1 MRKDVMNLF
10 DSIVKNYLE
19 KIPGHSWV
27 LNYYYYSG
35 GYRIVLREDKT
46 SSESVPFGYTY
57 RNHNEMIHFL
67 AGMKEAFMYGKR
79 S

>member
-1 MRKDVMNLF
+1 MRKAVRILF
-10 DSIVKNYLE
+10 ESIVNNYLE

-27 LNYYYYSG
+27 LNYGPSG
-35 GYRIVLREDKT
+35 YEIALREDKT
-46 SSESVPFGYTY
+46 GSERCPFGYTY

-67 AGMKEAFMYGKR
+67 TGMKEAFMYGNR

>member
-10 DSIVKNYLE
+10 ESIVNNYLE

-27 LNYYYYSG
+27 LNYGPSG
-35 GYRIVLREDKT
+35 YDIALRDDKT
-46 SSESVPFGYTY
+46 GGESGPFGYTY
-57 RNHNEMIHFL
+57 RTHKEMIHFL
-67 AGMKEAFMYGKR
+67 TGMKEAFMYGKR

>member
-10 DSIVKNYLE
+10 ESIVNNYLE

-27 LNYYYYSG
+27 LNYGTSG
-35 GYRIVLREDKT
+35 YDIGLREDKT
-46 SSESVPFGYTY
+46 GSESGPFGYTY

-67 AGMKEAFMYGKR
+67 TGMKEAFMYGKR

>member
-10 DSIVKNYLE
+10 ESIVNNYLE
-19 KIPGHSWV
+19 KKPGYSWV
-27 LNYYYYSG
+27 LNYDGPSG
-35 GYRIVLREDKT
+35 YEIALREDKT
-46 SSESVPFGYTY
+46 GSERCPFGYTY

-67 AGMKEAFMYGKR
+67 TGMKEAFMYGNR

>member
-1 MRKDVMNLF
+1 MRKAVMNLF

-27 LNYYYYSG
+27 LNYYSG
-35 GYRIVLREDKT
+35 GYQIGLREDKT
-46 SSESVPFGYTY
+46 GSESGPFGYTY
-57 RNHNEMIHFL
+57 RTHKEMIHFL
-67 AGMKEAFMYGKR
+67 TGMKEAFMYGNR

>member
-10 DSIVKNYLE
+10 ESIVNNYLE
-19 KIPGHSWV
+19 KIPGYSWV
-27 LNYYYYSG
+27 LNYDGPSG
-35 GYRIVLREDKT
+35 YEIALREDKT
-46 SSESVPFGYTY
+46 GSERCPFGYTY

-67 AGMKEAFMYGKR
+67 TGMKEAFMYGKR

>member
-1 MRKDVMNLF
+1 MRKAVRILF
-10 DSIVKNYLE
+10 ESIVNNYLE

-27 LNYYYYSG
+27 LNYGPSG
-35 GYRIVLREDKT
+35 YEIALREDKT
-46 SSESVPFGYTY
+46 GSESVPFGYTY

-67 AGMKEAFMYGKR
+67 TGMKEAFMYGNR